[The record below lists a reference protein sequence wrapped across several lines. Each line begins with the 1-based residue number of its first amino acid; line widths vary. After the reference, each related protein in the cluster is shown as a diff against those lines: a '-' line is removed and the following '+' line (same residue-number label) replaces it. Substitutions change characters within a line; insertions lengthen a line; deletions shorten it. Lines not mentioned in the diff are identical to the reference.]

1 MIGAGGLLPIY
12 LATRPVDFRKGHDGL
27 SAIVQ
32 EMFGLSPFS
41 GAVSVFRSKRAD
53 RIKVLVWDQ
62 TGLVLAHKRLE
73 GAKFVWA
80 EIRDGLMRLSPNT
93 IRTDGSRKLSAGRHG
108 GRELRTCTQ
117 HNAQLAFWDT
127 VTYRNG
133 V

>member
-41 GAVSVFRSKRAD
+41 GTIFVFSSKRAD
-53 RIKVLVWDQ
+53 RIKVLVWDR

-73 GAKFVWA
+73 GSKFVWPG
-80 EIRDGLMRLSPNT
+80 IRDGVMRLSPAQFAALFEGLDWRFVRPE
-93 IRTDGSRKLSAGRHG
+93 RTRRPELAG
-108 GRELRTCTQ
+108 
-117 HNAQLAFWDT
+117 
-127 VTYRNG
+127 
-133 V
+133 